1 VQINHISNWQNMT
14 VDYYKILEVSRNAT
28 NQDIKKAYRRLA
40 LKYHPDKNPASQ
52 KEEATN
58 KFKLISQAYEV
69 LSDETKRRT
78 YDRRGNATSK
88 SSSFASGSPA
98 KSYGNSSSYES
109 PFSRYFEKRR
119 RTYDTPPSSSSQ
131 SSSRHHHHHHHNHYT
146 DPFFSFAFR
155 SPEEVFNEFFGA
167 SDPFSDLFFSDLLRT
182 NRSRNNNNNPRQ
194 HQSTSLQSLFPLHRG
209 GHDLFWP
216 SLFPRGGFEED
227 FFSSEGSSNPGVR
240 KTSTSTRFQDGVKIT
255 TKRVTENGMETTS
268 IFENDCLKSKTVRD
282 LSSRKK

>member
-1 VQINHISNWQNMT
+1 MT

-69 LSDETKRRT
+69 LSD
-78 YDRRGNATSK
+78 
-88 SSSFASGSPA
+88 
-98 KSYGNSSSYES
+98 
-109 PFSRYFEKRR
+109 EKRR